1 MLKQKELVIKGKTI
15 GKGKPLI
22 CIPVMKPQKEQ
33 IIEEFQKLSALKTDM
48 IEWRVDAFE
57 NADDLNAIREV
68 LDALAPI
75 VKDSIFV
82 FTFRSKNQGGLL
94 AYSKEQIEDIHEI
107 AAESHIVDFIDIEF
121 FESSH
126 ATREIKKLQKMGT
139 HTISSHHDF
148 EETPSA
154 SVIDM
159 LLEQMNTSG
168 TDIVKLAV
176 MPNSP
181 EDVLTL
187 LQETL
192 NFHKKFPNRPLI
204 TMSMDALGGIS
215 RISGEVFGSC
225 VTFATAGQASA
236 PGQLPAENIDN
247 ILSILHNGLSKEV

>member
-1 MLKQKELVIKGKTI
+1 MLRQNNLVIKGKPI

-22 CIPVMKPQKEQ
+22 CIPVMKRQKAQ
-33 IIEEFQKLSALKTDM
+33 IIEEFQKLAALKTDM

-57 NADDLNAIREV
+57 NANDLNAIREV

-94 AYSKEQIEDIHEI
+94 SYSKEQIEDIHEV

-121 FESSH
+121 FESPH
-126 ATREIKKLQKMGT
+126 ATKEIKKLQEMGI

-148 EETPSA
+148 KETPSA
-154 SVIDM
+154 RMIDM
-159 LLEQMNTSG
+159 LLQQMNTSG

-176 MPNSP
+176 MPNAP

-187 LQETL
+187 LQGTL
-192 NFHKKFPNRPLI
+192 NFHKRFPDRPLI

-215 RISGEVFGSC
+215 RVSGEIFGSC
-225 VTFATAGQASA
+225 VTFATEGQASA
-236 PGQLPAENIDN
+236 PGQLPAEDVDH
-247 ILSILHNGLSKEV
+247 ILSIFHAGLLKEV

>member
-1 MLKQKELVIKGKTI
+1 MLKQNDLVIKGKTI

-22 CIPVMKPQKEQ
+22 CVPVMKRQREQ
-33 IIEEFQKLSALKTDM
+33 IIEEFQKLATLKTDM

-57 NADDLNAIREV
+57 NANDLNAIREV

-94 AYSKEQIEDIHEI
+94 AYSKEQIEDIHEV
-107 AAESHIVDFIDIEF
+107 AAESQIVDFIDIEF
-121 FESSH
+121 FESTH
-126 ATREIKKLQKMGT
+126 ATKEIKKLQKMGT

-154 SVIDM
+154 QIIDM
-159 LLEQMNTSG
+159 LLQQMNTSG

-176 MPNSP
+176 MPNTP

-192 NFHKKFPNRPLI
+192 NFHKRFPNRPLI

-215 RISGEVFGSC
+215 RVSGEIFGSC
-225 VTFATAGQASA
+225 VTFATDGQASA
-236 PGQLPAENIDN
+236 PGQLPAEDVDH
-247 ILSILHNGLSKEV
+247 ILSIFHTGLLKEV

>member
-22 CIPVMKPQKEQ
+22 CIPVMKPHKEQ
-33 IIEEFQKLSALKTDM
+33 IIEEFQKLTTLKTDM

-75 VKDSIFV
+75 VNNTLFV

-126 ATREIKKLQKMGT
+126 ATREIKKLQKSRP
-139 HTISSHHDF
+139 TIAHD
-148 EETPSA
+148 E
-154 SVIDM
+154 
-159 LLEQMNTSG
+159 
-168 TDIVKLAV
+168 
-176 MPNSP
+176 
-181 EDVLTL
+181 
-187 LQETL
+187 
-192 NFHKKFPNRPLI
+192 
-204 TMSMDALGGIS
+204 
-215 RISGEVFGSC
+215 
-225 VTFATAGQASA
+225 
-236 PGQLPAENIDN
+236 
-247 ILSILHNGLSKEV
+247 